1 MRRDWFVSQHR
12 IDFRL
17 WFWEIWRSIIGALI
31 ELLIIAAILA
41 GMWKAFEKM
50 GRKGW
55 EGIVPFYN
63 LYILLQIVGKP
74 VWWIVLFFIPIVN
87 IVVGVLLCIEVAKGF
102 GKGTGFAIGLALLG
116 FVFWPIL
123 GFGERAGRAC
133 QAWPPRRS
141 DRFLHIRL
149 TLSTGISPMRFRA
162 LSFVRSILDLQSSIP
177 YPHHHV
183 RRGRC
188 RNLGSAA
195 SD

>member
-1 MRRDWFVSQHR
+1 M
-12 IDFRL
+12 
-17 WFWEIWRSIIGALI
+17 GALI

-102 GKGTGFAIGLALLG
+102 GKGTGFAVGLALLG

-123 GFGERAGRAC
+123 GFGDARWQGL
-133 QAWPPRRS
+133 P
-141 DRFLHIRL
+141 
-149 TLSTGISPMRFRA
+149 G
-162 LSFVRSILDLQSSIP
+162 V
-177 YPHHHV
+177 
-183 RRGRC
+183 
-188 RNLGSAA
+188 AA
-195 SD
+195 PTV